1 MEAGSTSITKI
12 KILQDARAKI
22 NVEIIFELKETKL
35 YFL

>member
-1 MEAGSTSITKI
+1 MEAGSNSITKI
-12 KILQDARAKI
+12 KNFQDARAKI